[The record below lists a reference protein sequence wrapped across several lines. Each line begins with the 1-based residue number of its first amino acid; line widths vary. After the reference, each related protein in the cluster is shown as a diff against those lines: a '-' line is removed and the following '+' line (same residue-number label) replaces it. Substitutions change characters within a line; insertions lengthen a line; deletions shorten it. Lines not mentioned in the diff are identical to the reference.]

1 MRGTTSLLLAS
12 TIAACALLSVAGG
25 ASAQTT
31 LRIGLN
37 EDPDILDPTLART
50 FVGRVVFAGL
60 CDKLFDI
67 TADLKVVPQLATEY
81 KWSDD
86 NKTLTLKLR
95 QGVKFH
101 DGETMNAAAVK
112 YSLERH
118 QTMAGS
124 NRKGELSSVA
134 SVEVIDDSTVALH
147 LSAPYAP
154 LIAQL
159 TDRAG
164 MIVSPKAAEA
174 LGDKF
179 GTKPVCAGPYKFV
192 ERVAQDR
199 IVIEKFADYWDKGS
213 ISIDKIVYL
222 PIPDTTVRLANLRS
236 GQLDF
241 IERLAATDVE
251 SVRAD
256 KNLAFTSIT
265 SLGYNG
271 ITFNVA
277 NGEMA
282 KSPIGQDARVRR
294 ALELSIDRDAINQ
307 VVFNGV
313 HQPGN
318 QWVAPESPFYADNV
332 PIPKRDVAKAK
343 QLLKE
348 AGQPNPAFTLM
359 VPIGPETERVAQ
371 VIQSM
376 AQEAGFDIKLQ
387 VTEFASSLKL
397 SEEGKMQAYL
407 IGWSG
412 RTDPDGNLYSFAAC
426 KAPLND
432 GHYCNE
438 TVDKELALS
447 RSSGDVPERLKHYKA
462 VAAQFAQDEPLLY
475 LYHVKWLWAYTP
487 KLKGFKPVPDGMI
500 RLKGLTLG

>member
-1 MRGTTSLLLAS
+1 MRGIKTVLLAGA
-12 TIAACALLSVAGG
+12 IAAWAGG

-50 FVGRVVFAGL
+50 FVGRIVFAGL

-86 NKTLTLKLR
+86 SKTLTLKLR

-101 DGETMNAAAVK
+101 DGETLDAAAVK
-112 YSLERH
+112 YSIERH
-118 QTMAGS
+118 QNMPGS
-124 NRKGELSSVA
+124 FRKGELNSVS
-134 SVEVIDDSTVALH
+134 SVEVVDPSTVALH
-147 LSAPYAP
+147 LSAPFAP
-154 LIAQL
+154 LVAQL

-174 LGDKF
+174 MGDKF
-179 GTKPVCAGPYKFV
+179 GINPVCAGPYKFV

-213 ISIDKIVYL
+213 VSIDKIVYL
-222 PIPDTTVRLANLRS
+222 PIPDTTIRLANLRS

-241 IERLAATDVE
+241 IERMAATDVE

-256 KNLAFTSIT
+256 KSLAFASIT

-282 KSPIGQDARVRR
+282 KTPIGQDARLRK

-318 QWVAPESPFYADNV
+318 QWVAPESPYYADNV

-348 AGQPNPAFTLM
+348 AGQPNPSFTLM
-359 VPIGPETERVAQ
+359 VPIGPEVERVAQ

-387 VTEFASSLKL
+387 VTEFASALKL
-397 SEEGKMQAYL
+397 AEEGKMQGFQLA
-407 IGWSG
+407 WSG
-412 RTDPDGNLYSFAAC
+412 RTDPDGNLYSFMAC
-426 KAPLND
+426 KAPFND

-447 RSSGDVPERLKHYKA
+447 RSTGDVAERVKHYKA
-462 VAAQFAQDEPLLY
+462 VAAQLTQDDPIIY
-475 LYHVKWLWAYTP
+475 LYHVKWLWAYSP

-500 RLKGLTLG
+500 RLKGLTFG

>member
-1 MRGTTSLLLAS
+1 MRGIKSVLLAGA
-12 TIAACALLSVAGG
+12 IAAWAGG

-50 FVGRVVFAGL
+50 FVGRIVFAGL

-86 NKTLTLKLR
+86 NKTLTIKLR

-101 DGETMNAAAVK
+101 DGETLDAAAVK
-112 YSLERH
+112 YSIERH
-118 QTMAGS
+118 QTMPGS
-124 NRKGELSSVA
+124 TRKGELGSVA
-134 SVEVIDDSTVALH
+134 KVEIVDDATVALH

-174 LGDKF
+174 MGDKF

-213 ISIDKIVYL
+213 VAIDKIVYL

-241 IERLAATDVE
+241 IERMAATDVE

-256 KNLAFTSIT
+256 KSLAFASIT

-282 KSPIGQDARVRR
+282 KTPIGQDARLRK
-294 ALELSIDRDAINQ
+294 ALELSIDRDVINQ

-318 QWVAPESPFYADNV
+318 QWVAPESPYYADNV

-348 AGQPNPAFTLM
+348 AGQPNPSFTMM
-359 VPIGPETERVAQ
+359 VPIGPEIERVAQ

-387 VTEFASSLKL
+387 VTEFASALKL
-397 SEEGKMQAYL
+397 SEEGKMQGFQLA
-407 IGWSG
+407 WSG
-412 RTDPDGNLYSFAAC
+412 RTDPDGNLYSFVAC

-447 RSSGDVPERLKHYKA
+447 RSSGDIAERMKHYKA
-462 VAAQFAQDEPLLY
+462 VAAQLAQDDPIIY
-475 LYHVKWLWAYTP
+475 LYHVKWLWAYSP
-487 KLKGFKPVPDGMI
+487 KLKGFKPIPDGMI

>member
-1 MRGTTSLLLAS
+1 MRGIKSVLLAGA
-12 TIAACALLSVAGG
+12 IAAWAGG

-37 EDPDILDPTLART
+37 EDPDILDPTLARS
-50 FVGRVVFAGL
+50 FVGRIVFAGL

-86 NKTLTLKLR
+86 NKALTLKLR

-101 DGETMNAAAVK
+101 DGETLDAAAVK
-112 YSLERH
+112 YSIERH
-118 QTMAGS
+118 QTMPGS

-134 SVEVIDDSTVALH
+134 KVEIVDPSTVTLH

-154 LIAQL
+154 LVAQL

-174 LGDKF
+174 MGDKF

-192 ERVAQDR
+192 ERLAQDR
-199 IVIEKFADYWDKGS
+199 IVFEKFADYWDKGS
-213 ISIDKIVYL
+213 VAIDKIVYM
-222 PIPDTTVRLANLRS
+222 PIPDTSVRLANLRS
-236 GQLDF
+236 GQLDL
-241 IERLAATDVE
+241 IERLAATDVD

-256 KNLAFTSIT
+256 KSLAFTSIT

-282 KSPIGQDARVRR
+282 KTPIDQDARLRK

-348 AGQPNPAFTLM
+348 AGQPNPSFTLM

-397 SEEGKMQAYL
+397 AEEGKMQAFQ

-412 RTDPDGNLYSFAAC
+412 RTDPDGNLYSFMAC

-447 RSSGDVPERLKHYKA
+447 RASGDIAERMKHYKA
-462 VAAQFAQDEPLLY
+462 VAAQLAQDDPIIY
-475 LYHVKWLWAYTP
+475 LYHVKWLWAYSP
-487 KLKGFKPVPDGMI
+487 KLKGFKPIPDGMI